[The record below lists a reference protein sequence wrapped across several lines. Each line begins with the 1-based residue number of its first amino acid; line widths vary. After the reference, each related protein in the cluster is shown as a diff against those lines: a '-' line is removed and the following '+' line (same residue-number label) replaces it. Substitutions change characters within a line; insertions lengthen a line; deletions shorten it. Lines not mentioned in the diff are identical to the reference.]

1 MSRVLEKLD
10 RVLELLAERERT
22 LEELKA
28 ETSLS
33 EETLNLVIDFFVAH
47 DFATKD
53 NNCIRL
59 TDSGRKLLEL

>member
-22 LEELKA
+22 FDELKA

-33 EETLNLVIDFFVAH
+33 DETLNLVIDFFVAY
-47 DFATKD
+47 DFAERR
-53 NNCIRL
+53 NNHIRL
-59 TDSGRKLLEL
+59 TDRGRKFLEL

>member
-1 MSRVLEKLD
+1 MLEELD

-33 EETLNLVIDFFVAH
+33 EETLNLVIEFFVAY
-47 DFATKD
+47 DFASRD
-53 NNCIRL
+53 NNRIRL

>member
-1 MSRVLEKLD
+1 MLEKLD

-22 LEELKA
+22 FDELKA

-33 EETLNLVIDFFVAH
+33 DETLNLVIDFFVAH

-53 NNCIRL
+53 DNRIRI
-59 TDSGRKLLEL
+59 TDRGRKFLEL

>member
-22 LEELKA
+22 FDELKA

-33 EETLNLVIDFFVAH
+33 EETLNAVIDFFVAH
-47 DFATKD
+47 DFAARED
-53 NNCIRL
+53 NRIRL

>member
-1 MSRVLEKLD
+1 MSGVLEKLD

-33 EETLNLVIDFFVAH
+33 DETLNLVIDFFVAY
-47 DFATKD
+47 DFAERR
-53 NNCIRL
+53 NNHIRL
-59 TDSGRKLLEL
+59 TDRGRKFLEL

>member
-22 LEELKA
+22 LEELKT

-33 EETLNLVIDFFVAH
+33 DETLNLVIDFFVAH
-47 DFATKD
+47 DFAERR
-53 NNCIRL
+53 NNHIRL
-59 TDSGRKLLEL
+59 TDRGRKFLEL

>member
-1 MSRVLEKLD
+1 MLEKLD

-22 LEELKA
+22 FDELKA

-53 NNCIRL
+53 DNRIRI
-59 TDSGRKLLEL
+59 TDSGRKFLEL